1 MALEKAELTQY
12 LIPGTDEAFYV
23 PEFVTPEEE
32 EFLLRKACLAAFSTM
47 IMFS

>member
-12 LIPGTDEAFYV
+12 LIPGTDAAFYI

-32 EFLLRKACLAAFSTM
+32 EFLLRKACLPVFSVM
-47 IMFS
+47 IIFS